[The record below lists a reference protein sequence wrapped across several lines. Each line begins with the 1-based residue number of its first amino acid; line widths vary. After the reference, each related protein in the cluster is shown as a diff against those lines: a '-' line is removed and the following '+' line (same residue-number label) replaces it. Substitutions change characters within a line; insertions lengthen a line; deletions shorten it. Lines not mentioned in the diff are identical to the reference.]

1 MEPAKSEIKFPRGSR
16 TWGSEAEGGWV
27 SVSRDAG
34 LGACWG
40 EPHQGDWERKGGD
53 FPQRTRC

>member
-34 LGACWG
+34 LGSVLG
-40 EPHQGDWERKGGD
+40 RPSPGRLGKER
-53 FPQRTRC
+53 R